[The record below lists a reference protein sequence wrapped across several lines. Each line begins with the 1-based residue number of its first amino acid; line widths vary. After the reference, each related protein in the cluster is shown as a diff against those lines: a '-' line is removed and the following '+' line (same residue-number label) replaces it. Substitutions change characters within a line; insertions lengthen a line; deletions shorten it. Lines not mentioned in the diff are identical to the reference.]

1 MNQSCIQRGE
11 KVAAAAVPRVLIFHS
26 CANFCFCF
34 HAVFI
39 LFCLFCAIF
48 VIFVNKKKRKSIG
61 VKKLVQLPADHVYL
75 ATFKKSLENE
85 K

>member
-1 MNQSCIQRGE
+1 MNQSCIQRRE

-48 VIFVNKKKRKSIG
+48 VIFVKTHFWDLNINVRIFFVDNLKNCQFKKR
-61 VKKLVQLPADHVYL
+61 
-75 ATFKKSLENE
+75 
-85 K
+85 